1 MAGGKGLRLRPL
13 TLNTP
18 KPLLKVNNL
27 PLIDYGINNILK
39 FGVKNF
45 WISVGYLGQLIKDYI
60 GSKKNIASFN
70 FVTEVTPLGTIGA
83 LSKIKDFKNDIVLIT
98 NADLIT
104 DFDLEEFYLEHIN
117 KDSDIT
123 ILVKNY
129 DVKVPF
135 GIVDTNHS
143 GAITRILEK
152 PTFNYLINGGIY
164 LINKEHLS
172 LIPKGKF
179 YNATDLIELMI
190 ELGLKINY
198 FKYSGIWH
206 DLGLIDDF
214 RKLNNK

>member
-1 MAGGKGLRLRPL
+1 M
-13 TLNTP
+13 
-18 KPLLKVNNL
+18 
-27 PLIDYGINNILK
+27 
-39 FGVKNF
+39 
-45 WISVGYLGQLIKDYI
+45 
-60 GSKKNIASFN
+60 
-70 FVTEVTPLGTIGA
+70 
-83 LSKIKDFKNDIVLIT
+83 
-98 NADLIT
+98 
-104 DFDLEEFYLEHIN
+104 EEFYLEHIN

-129 DVKVPF
+129 NINIPF
-135 GIVDTNHS
+135 GVVDTNDQETV
-143 GAITRILEK
+143 TRILEK

-172 LIPKGKF
+172 LIPEDKF